1 MLVIPA
7 IDLQDGQVVR
17 LTQGN
22 LHQATVY
29 SNDPVGTARKW
40 QDQGAPLLHVVDLDG
55 AFEGEPKNLAHIE
68 AIVNAVSVPVQVGG
82 GIRSLDA
89 VRTYLGVGVK
99 RVVMGT
105 TALRHRQLVEE
116 ILEIFPERVVVSI
129 DAQNGRVATDGWKTV
144 TDITACEAIT
154 SLEGL
159 ALAAVMYTDIVKDG
173 MMTGPNLPSLKLLVE
188 ASPIPIIAS
197 GGIASLEDIAAIKA
211 LGPKVEGVILG
222 RALYEGKVDLS
233 EAIAMAQADGN
244 G

>member
-1 MLVIPA
+1 MLIIPA
-7 IDLQDGQVVR
+7 IDLKDGQVVR

-29 SNDPVGTARKW
+29 SSDPAGTARRW
-40 QDQGAPLLHVVDLDG
+40 QDQGAPLLHVVDLNG
-55 AFEGEPKNLAHIE
+55 AFEGEPKNLSHIE
-68 AIVNAVSVPVQVGG
+68 AIVNAVSIPIQVGG

-89 VRTYLGVGVK
+89 VRMYLGVGVK

-116 ILEIFPERVVVSI
+116 ILDIFPERVVVSI
-129 DAQNGRVATDGWKTV
+129 DAKNGLVATDGWKTV
-144 TDITACEAIT
+144 TDITAREAVK

-173 MMTGPNLPSLKLLVE
+173 MLAGPNIPSLKLIME
-188 ASPIPIIAS
+188 AAPVPIIAS
-197 GGIASLEDIAAIKA
+197 GGVASLEDIVAIKA

-222 RALYEGKVDLS
+222 KALYEGRMDLTQ
-233 EAIAMAQADGN
+233 AIAAAT
-244 G
+244 

>member
-1 MLVIPA
+1 MLIIPA
-7 IDLQDGQVVR
+7 IDLKDGQVVR

-29 SNDPVGTARKW
+29 SSDPAGTARRW
-40 QDQGAPLLHVVDLDG
+40 QDQGAPLLHVVDLNG
-55 AFEGEPKNLAHIE
+55 AFEGEPKNLSHIE
-68 AIVNAVSVPVQVGG
+68 AIVNAVSIPIQVGG

-89 VRTYLGVGVK
+89 VRMYLGVGVK

-116 ILEIFPERVVVSI
+116 ILDIFPERVVVSI
-129 DAQNGRVATDGWKTV
+129 DAKNGLVATDGWKTV
-144 TDITACEAIT
+144 TDITAREAVK

-173 MMTGPNLPSLKLLVE
+173 MLAGPNIPSLKLIME
-188 ASPIPIIAS
+188 AAPVPIIAS
-197 GGIASLEDIAAIKA
+197 GGVASLEDIVAIKA

-222 RALYEGKVDLS
+222 KALYEGKMDLTQ
-233 EAIAMAQADGN
+233 AIAAAT
-244 G
+244 

>member
-29 SNDPVGTARKW
+29 SNDPVDTARKW
-40 QDQGAPLLHVVDLDG
+40 QDQGAPLLHVVDLNG

-129 DAQNGRVATDGWKTV
+129 DAKNGRVATDGWKTV